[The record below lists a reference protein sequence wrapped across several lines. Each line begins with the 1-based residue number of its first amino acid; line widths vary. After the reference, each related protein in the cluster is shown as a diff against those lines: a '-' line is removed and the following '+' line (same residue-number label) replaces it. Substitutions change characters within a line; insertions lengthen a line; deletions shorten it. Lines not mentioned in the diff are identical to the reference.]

1 MAVLKSRKRAYVA
14 PRVVDYGAI
23 EMMTG
28 DCFGFCLDGENG
40 GLFGFWPIP

>member
-1 MAVLKSRKRAYVA
+1 MAVQKSRKRAYA
-14 PRVVDYGAI
+14 SPRVVDYGTI

-40 GLFGFWPIP
+40 GLYGFWPIP